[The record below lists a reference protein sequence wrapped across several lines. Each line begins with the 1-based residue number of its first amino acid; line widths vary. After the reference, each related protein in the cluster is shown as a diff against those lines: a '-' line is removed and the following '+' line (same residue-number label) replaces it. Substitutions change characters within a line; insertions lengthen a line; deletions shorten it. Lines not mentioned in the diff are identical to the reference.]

1 MEVRYRI
8 KALPNGRCA
17 VAGNHAFLGGDPR
30 EKYTYFLFLWL
41 IEGGPK
47 PILVDAGLRN
57 VDEMN
62 AGAAHV
68 LAEPIVQPP
77 DQTTRAQLA
86 AHGVAPEDVGA
97 VIITHLHFDHV
108 DELDIYPNARIIVSK
123 RGLEAAT
130 AFPGWHGSWAP
141 FKTLQGLT
149 QDWKDRVLAAD
160 DAEILPGI
168 RTMWLGGH
176 TPCSQAVLVQT
187 EIGRVALTGDTVSLL
202 ANFERGVPVG
212 VAVDYQQCRDAMNR
226 LRQAADVVVP
236 SHDPSVFTRFPNGV
250 IG

>member
-1 MEVRYRI
+1 
-8 KALPNGRCA
+8 
-17 VAGNHAFLGGDPR
+17 
-30 EKYTYFLFLWL
+30 
-41 IEGGPK
+41 
-47 PILVDAGLRN
+47 
-57 VDEMN
+57 
-62 AGAAHV
+62 
-68 LAEPIVQPP
+68 
-77 DQTTRAQLA
+77 
-86 AHGVAPEDVGA
+86 
-97 VIITHLHFDHV
+97 
-108 DELDIYPNARIIVSK
+108 
-123 RGLEAAT
+123 
-130 AFPGWHGSWAP
+130 
-141 FKTLQGLT
+141 
-149 QDWKDRVLAAD
+149 LAAD